1 MKRRSPIDAGFD
13 RWLDRQLHDIYDP
26 ILNEAVPDEIERLL
40 RELDHK
46 PAGDGGERAGGGG

>member
-26 ILNEAVPDEIERLL
+26 VLNEAVPDEIERLL
-40 RELDHK
+40 KEFDHK
-46 PAGDGGERAGGGG
+46 PAEDGGEGAGGGG